1 VIRCGRI
8 SYTNDLPVYAAFD
21 EGAVTFPGSLTLG
34 VPTALN
40 RLLLAGELDCSPV
53 SSFFYA
59 QHAAELLLLPGICI
73 GSRREVRSIYCVSAE
88 PIRSL
93 DGVPIAVTRESAT
106 GRALLAT
113 ICATYYGYTPIF
125 VESDDPYAAY
135 AADGSPCLVIGDKAI
150 DAHLAAPRAHTFDLG
165 ERWHDLSGHEM
176 VYAVWAAR
184 RDAVAREPD
193 ALTPALEALILALD
207 WGQRNIDEVIRR
219 AHAAIPRPDG
229 FYAAYYETLNFSFDE
244 LAQSGL
250 SSFFKA
256 AFAAGLLPTVPRLE
270 FFGEVPSNV

>member
-1 VIRCGRI
+1 MIRCGRI

-34 VPTALN
+34 VPTELN
-40 RLLLAGELDCSPV
+40 ALLLSGELDCSPV

-59 QHAAELLLLPGICI
+59 QHASELVLLPGICI

-88 PIRSL
+88 PIRL
-93 DGVPIAVTRESAT
+93 LEGVPVTVTRESAT

-113 ICATYYGYTPIF
+113 ICATYYGFVPTF
-125 VESDDPYAAY
+125 VESADPYAAY

-150 DAHLAAPRAHTFDLG
+150 DAYLAAPRAHAFDLG

-184 RDAVAREPD
+184 RDAVEREPD

-207 WGQRNIDEVIRR
+207 WGRRNLDEVVRR
-219 AHAAIPRPDG
+219 AQAAIPRPDD
-229 FYAAYYETLNFSFDE
+229 FYAAYYDALNFNFDE
-244 LAQSGL
+244 PAKAGL
-250 SSFFKA
+250 SSFFEA
-256 AFAAGLLPTVPRLE
+256 AFAARLLPSVPRLE
-270 FFGEVPSNV
+270 FFGEVPSHV

>member
-21 EGAVTFPGSLTLG
+21 EGAVTFPGTLTLG

-40 RLLLAGELDCSPV
+40 MLLLADELDCSPV
-53 SSFFYA
+53 SSYFYA

-88 PIRSL
+88 PIGKL
-93 DGVPIAVTRESAT
+93 EGVPVAVTRESAT
-106 GRALLAT
+106 GRALFAT
-113 ICATYYGYTPIF
+113 ICATYYGFAPTF

-135 AADGSPCLVIGDKAI
+135 ATDGSPCLVIGDKAI
-150 DAHLAAPRAHTFDLG
+150 DAYLAAPRAHTFDLG

-184 RDAVAREPD
+184 RDAVEREPD
-193 ALTPALEALILALD
+193 ALAPALEALTLALD
-207 WGQRNIDEVIRR
+207 WGQRNLDEVIRR
-219 AHAAIPRPDG
+219 AQASIPRPDG
-229 FYAAYYETLNFSFDE
+229 FYAAYYEALNFIFDE
-244 LAQSGL
+244 PAQAGL

-256 AFAAGLLPTVPRLE
+256 AFAAGLLPAVPQLE
-270 FFGEVPSNV
+270 FFGEVPSRV

>member
-21 EGAVTFPGSLTLG
+21 AGAVAFPGSLTLG

-93 DGVPIAVTRESAT
+93 EGLPVAVTRESAT

-113 ICATYYGYTPIF
+113 LCATYYGFAPEF

-150 DAHLAAPRAHTFDLG
+150 DAYLAAPGAHTFDLG

-184 RDAVAREPD
+184 RDAVTRQPD
-193 ALTPALEALILALD
+193 ALTPALEALMLALD
-207 WGQRNIDEVIRR
+207 WGKRNADEVIRR
-219 AHAAIPRPDG
+219 AQAAIPRPNG
-229 FYAAYYETLNFSFDE
+229 FYAAYYEALNFRFDE
-244 LAQSGL
+244 PAQAGL
-250 SSFFKA
+250 SAFFEA
-256 AFAAGLLPTVPRLE
+256 AFAAGLLPAMPRLE
-270 FFGEVPSNV
+270 FFSDVPSHV